1 MNSIIGPPG
10 QSSVLGPLLTQ
21 TLTGKKLLM
30 SIKLNIYLLYWYF
43 QQNQCLNIKKYAV
56 YIIHRSARWP
66 YARGALGNC
75 PACPCAKMAL
85 GGSTSLMMHRHDKNN
100 YFMSLWSI
108 YIKRVRFMVFNATF
122 NNISV
127 ISWWSALLVEETRV
141 PGENHWFIQLRIP
154 ENFQFAHFKG
164 KWPTGFSQSG
174 SICNKS
180 NLY

>member
-1 MNSIIGPPG
+1 M
-10 QSSVLGPLLTQ
+10 
-21 TLTGKKLLM
+21 
-30 SIKLNIYLLYWYF
+30 LYTS
-43 QQNQCLNIKKYAV
+43 
-56 YIIHRSARWP
+56 YIDQHDDPMLVGS
-66 YARGALGNC
+66 LSNC
-75 PACPCAKMAL
+75 PACPCAKKAL
-85 GGSTSLMMHRHDKNN
+85 GGSTSLMMHRHDKKN

-127 ISWWSALLVEETRV
+127 ISWWSVLLVEETRE
-141 PGENHWFIQLRIP
+141 PGENHWLIQLRIP